1 MSTTVDISMFNTDAL
16 KLTLFY
22 SLINKS
28 TSNKNIITADA
39 DLTEHDH
46 ALRCIKKGYIDYF
59 SGRVFKANISGK
71 TFETGLYNRDNGN
84 GAAERI
90 VKDILELNLSKRL
103 DQTSGEKL

>member
-1 MSTTVDISMFNTDAL
+1 MSTTVDISMFNTDNL

-39 DLTEHDH
+39 DLSEYNDT
-46 ALRCIKKGYIDYF
+46 LRSIKKGYIDYYN
-59 SGRVFKANISGK
+59 GRVFKANISGK

-90 VKDILELNLSKRL
+90 VKDIIEQLNL
-103 DQTSGEKL
+103 

>member
-1 MSTTVDISMFNTDAL
+1 MSTEIDISMFNTDAL

-28 TSNKNIITADA
+28 TSHKNIVTEV
-39 DLTEHDH
+39 DLTQHDH

-59 SGRVFKANISGK
+59 SGRVFKADISGK
-71 TFETGLYNRDNGN
+71 IFDAGLYNRDNGN